1 MLSLGCKVPRT
12 LIWPDVNVSKT
23 QLFFNH
29 LISHNIILITKG
41 TVFIYRLMRGG
52 GGVGGLN
59 NFLGKR
65 KEVICRQH
73 SIKGEV

>member
-1 MLSLGCKVPRT
+1 MPRT

-23 QLFFNH
+23 QFLFNH

-41 TVFIYRLMRGG
+41 TVFIFRLMRGG
-52 GGVGGLN
+52 GGGGLN

>member
-41 TVFIYRLMRGG
+41 TVFIYRLMRRGG
-52 GGVGGLN
+52 GGLN

>member
-29 LISHNIILITKG
+29 LISHNIILIAKV

-52 GGVGGLN
+52 GGGGLN

>member
-1 MLSLGCKVPRT
+1 MLNLGCKVPRT

-52 GGVGGLN
+52 GVEG
-59 NFLGKR
+59 
-65 KEVICRQH
+65 
-73 SIKGEV
+73 

>member
-29 LISHNIILITKG
+29 PISHDINTNYSRTCHYLSSNG
-41 TVFIYRLMRGG
+41 GGGG
-52 GGVGGLN
+52 GGV
-59 NFLGKR
+59 
-65 KEVICRQH
+65 I
-73 SIKGEV
+73 

>member
-52 GGVGGLN
+52 GGGLN